1 MPDWWPFTNVESITW
16 THILMVTVAILV
28 VFVVAYVIA
37 SRLTR
42 R

>member
-28 VFVVAYVIA
+28 VYLVAYWIV
-37 SRLTR
+37 SRLPR
-42 R
+42 